1 VAYLQKR
8 GILNSSVKRDI
19 YRSLAEMNRTYELG
33 GRPIEGK
40 DIVYKDVKYISKPVG
55 SSHIFDVVESREPTS
70 PNSFSKEDIRGDIG
84 VLGCL
89 PIHPGLP
96 REETMKLRRANK
108 YLIHMSRKIQ
118 YLLTS
123 GQFSKGIRL

>member
-1 VAYLQKR
+1 
-8 GILNSSVKRDI
+8 
-19 YRSLAEMNRTYELG
+19 MNRTYELSG
-33 GRPIEGK
+33 PQIRGE
-40 DIVYKDVKYISKPVG
+40 DIRYEESSYISKPVG
-55 SSHIFDVVESREPTS
+55 STHIIEVVKSREPKS

-96 REETMKLRRANK
+96 RDETMKLRRANK

-118 YLLTS
+118 YLLTT
-123 GQFSKGIRL
+123 GNFSKGIKL

>member
-1 VAYLQKR
+1 MSYLQKR
-8 GILNSSVKRDI
+8 GILSSSARAGI
-19 YRSLAEMNRTYELG
+19 YESLSEMNRTYELSG
-33 GRPIEGK
+33 PQIRGE
-40 DIVYKDVKYISKPVG
+40 DIRYEESRYISKPVG
-55 SSHIFDVVESREPTS
+55 STHIIEVVKSREPKS

-96 REETMKLRRANK
+96 RDETMKLRRANK

-118 YLLTS
+118 YLLAT
-123 GQFSKGIRL
+123 GNFSKGIKL